1 MRYYDKQLQELQEQV
16 ALKRRL
22 EYKLK
27 DLEKQHRVMDEK
39 VQKYEV
45 VKYKEQE
52 DVDKLERMNLT
63 SILLQLTGKKQET
76 LDLEKAQAYEA
87 LLKYN
92 MVYEELKKIKDD
104 YAHCERELGRVQ
116 NSEREYE
123 RVLEEKAEAIKKL
136 GINEATKILELEA
149 NLTYLES
156 QKKELKEAI
165 NAGKSAL
172 GRTDYVLASLDSAKN
187 WSTFDMLGGG
197 LLTDMVKHDH
207 LRTAQNGINS
217 LQSALRRFK
226 TELTDIKIESNIQV
240 EIEGFLHFADYFFD
254 GLFVDWM
261 VHDKINQS
269 KTKVSETKDKIQK
282 IVRKL
287 DAMLITCDNDI
298 NTYII
303 KKEELVKITI
313 LEQQ

>member
-104 YAHCERELGRVQ
+104 YAHCERELGRVR

-172 GRTDYVLASLDSAKN
+172 GRTDYVLSSLDSAKN

-197 LLTDMVKHDH
+197 VLTDMVKHDH

>member
-27 DLEKQHRVMDEK
+27 DLEKQHLVMEEK
-39 VQKYEV
+39 VQEYEA

-63 SILLQLTGKKQET
+63 SILLQITGKKEEM
-76 LDLEKAQAYEA
+76 LDMEKAQAYEA

-92 MVYEELKKIKDD
+92 MAYEELEKIKDD
-104 YAHCERELGRVQ
+104 YAHCERELGRIR
-116 NSEREYE
+116 NSEREYT
-123 RVLEEKAEAIKKL
+123 RVLEEKTEAIKKR
-136 GINEATKILELEA
+136 GIREATEILELEA
-149 NLTYLES
+149 NIVYLES

-165 NAGKSAL
+165 SAGKSAL
-172 GRTDYVLASLDSAKN
+172 GRTDYVLSSLNSAKN

-217 LQSALRRFK
+217 LQSGLRRFK
-226 TELTDIKIESNIQV
+226 TELADIKIESNIQV

-269 KTKVSETKDKIQK
+269 KTKVSETKNKIQTV
-282 IVRKL
+282 VRKL
-287 DAMLITCDNDI
+287 DAMLAACDNDI
-298 NTYII
+298 NTYTI
-303 KKEELVKITI
+303 KKAELVKNTI
-313 LEQQ
+313 LE